1 MTDFKKGLLLGI
13 GMVVVFGTFV
23 AFTKNSRADYIVQYM
38 ETPQMGLPK
47 EVTYMHYKKDL
58 HSKSKTEVYKCIKVE
73 TFDIVAND
81 PIEDLV
87 KSEEITINIKDGTYV
102 RNTYGK

>member
-23 AFTKNSRADYIVQYM
+23 AFTKNSRADYIVQQI
-38 ETPQMGLPK
+38 ETTEMGKPK
-47 EVTYMHYKKDL
+47 EVTYLHYKKDL

-81 PIEDLV
+81 PIGDLV
-87 KSEEITINIKDGTYV
+87 KSEEHTINIKDGTYETK
-102 RNTYGK
+102 TYGN

>member
-23 AFTKNSRADYIVQYM
+23 AFTKNSRADYIVQHM
-38 ETPQMGLPK
+38 EVTQRGSLK
-47 EVTYMHYKKDL
+47 EVRYLHYKKDL

-81 PIEDLV
+81 PIGDLV
-87 KSEEITINIKDGTYV
+87 KSEEVTINIKDGTYETK
-102 RNTYGK
+102 TYGN